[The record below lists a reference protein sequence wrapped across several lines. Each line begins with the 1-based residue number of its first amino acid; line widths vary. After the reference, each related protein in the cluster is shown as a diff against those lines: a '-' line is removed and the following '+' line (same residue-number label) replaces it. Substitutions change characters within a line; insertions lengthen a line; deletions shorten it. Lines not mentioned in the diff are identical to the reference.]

1 MTSTLVII
9 QASEIN
15 APIGTYVY
23 ASINDNTHT
32 TKGKIWQFWGPTTS
46 HDELMRWDWWE
57 IFCYGWIE
65 QLTYF
70 DKKKLRMTAENPAK
84 NIVKMKRLLFSN
96 TKNEALFGCLAVLFI
111 YVQKTSTCL
120 IRPKGFFSSS
130 FLSSVCKYRPK
141 KWCTN
146 IRFGFMVQDKKSK
159 KEYVFFMLLSLST
172 HAVVV

>member
-1 MTSTLVII
+1 MNWAAHILW
-9 QASEIN
+9 QE
-15 APIGTYVY
+15 
-23 ASINDNTHT
+23 
-32 TKGKIWQFWGPTTS
+32 KIEDDYCQF
-46 HDELMRWDWWE
+46 
-57 IFCYGWIE
+57 C
-65 QLTYF
+65 
-70 DKKKLRMTAENPAK
+70 KKLCGTEK
-84 NIVKMKRLLFSN
+84 IIVLMFSN

-159 KEYVFFMLLSLST
+159 KEYVFFMLLSLSR
-172 HAVVV
+172 HAAVVV